1 MNKLLPIAFLLSM
14 LGFNTA
20 HAQLFGG
27 DDQARRQIVELRN
40 EMTARMEAS
49 NRGQLELANQ
59 NEMLRNEVA
68 NLRGQA
74 EVLTHELESLKQRQ
88 RDFYVDLDKRIQ
100 RLEGGAQPPG
110 ADAGT
115 LLGTAPA
122 PTAGASTADPAAE
135 STEYE
140 AALTLLKGGKHS
152 EALAAFNRFIA
163 RHPQSGSL
171 PNAHFWA
178 GNAALQARD
187 IAASRGHFNTVL
199 QRWPQ
204 DKVAPDA
211 MLGLANTQQ
220 ALGDARGSQET
231 LRKVISQYPNSTAA
245 QQASQR
251 LGQ

>member
-1 MNKLLPIAFLLSM
+1 MTKLLPIAFLLSTF
-14 LGFNTA
+14 GVNVA

-49 NRGQLELANQ
+49 NRMQLELTNQ
-59 NEMLRNEVA
+59 NEMLRGEIA
-68 NLRGQA
+68 NLRGQV
-74 EVLTHELESLKQRQ
+74 EVLTYELESLKQRQ

-100 RLEGGAQPPG
+100 RLEGSAP
-110 ADAGT
+110 ANDAGS
-115 LLGTAPA
+115 LLGDGAAPA
-122 PTAGASTADPAAE
+122 AAAGASDPATE

-140 AALTLLKGGKHS
+140 AALTLLKGGKHA
-152 EALAAFNRFIA
+152 EALAAFNRFIS
-163 RHPQSGSL
+163 RHPQSASL

-187 IAASRGHFNTVL
+187 ISASRGHFNTVL

>member
-1 MNKLLPIAFLLSM
+1 MNKLLPIAFLLAT
-14 LGFNTA
+14 LGFNSA

-27 DDQARRQIVELRN
+27 DEQARRQIVELR
-40 EMTARMEAS
+40 EQLTARIEATS
-49 NRGQLELANQ
+49 RAQLELVNQ
-59 NEMLRNEVA
+59 NETLRTEVA
-68 NLRGQA
+68 NLRGQI

-88 RDFYVDLDKRIQ
+88 RDFYVDLDKRMQ
-100 RLEGGAQPPG
+100 RIEGSTPPAS
-110 ADAGT
+110 ADAGA

-122 PTAGASTADPAAE
+122 ANASTADPAAE
-135 STEYE
+135 SAEYE
-140 AALTLLKGGKHS
+140 AALTLLKGGKHA

-163 RHPQSGSL
+163 RHPQSASL
-171 PNAHFWA
+171 PSAHFWA

-187 IAASRGHFNTVL
+187 ISASRGHFNTVL

-251 LGQ
+251 LGR

>member
-1 MNKLLPIAFLLSM
+1 MNKLLPIAILLST
-14 LGFNTA
+14 LGFNPA

-27 DDQARRQIVELRN
+27 DEQARRQIVELRN

-59 NEMLRNEVA
+59 NEMLRSEVA
-68 NLRGQA
+68 NLRGQV

-110 ADAGT
+110 ADASA
-115 LLGTAPA
+115 LLGAAPA
-122 PTAGASTADPAAE
+122 PGAGASTADPGAE
-135 STEYE
+135 SAEYE
-140 AALTLLKGGKHS
+140 AALTLLKGGKHA
-152 EALAAFNRFIA
+152 EALTAFNRFIA
-163 RHPQSGSL
+163 RHPQSASL

-187 IAASRGHFNTVL
+187 ISASRGHFNTVL